1 MGIVLIEHFYLYF
14 QGILLFQVAFFMMLF
29 VITQRKEIL
38 FYCLFIFTNTCYFY
52 LNAPN
57 TFFYVN
63 DDVIFNAKWYE
74 IVNHG
79 LICCYQY
86 LYIRFILSIFFEW
99 VDIDIRHRIYR
110 YSLIGLVILFLL
122 FTILALLHIDRHLLF
137 YISKIFSIP
146 PVLYILWITRT
157 QKSKFVLLVQYGTIF
172 NILGSIITVLMI
184 IRYNQGIRVFALDE
198 YPLMYMKFG
207 ILIDIVFYQLAI
219 LSKWQDQETELKT
232 KDLQSQL
239 EVANLKNHISRSLH
253 DDIGTSLSKINLL
266 SFMAQ
271 KKLENE
277 SFNVHDTLES
287 IQKNI
292 QQLVEKIQKSSWF
305 STDNQPDFDLA
316 QNIMDFAQPMCL
328 TKNITLRENGS
339 QNIPPLLLYEK
350 IQISYIAKEA
360 INNAVKYSNCKHLDL
375 NYISDRRILKIFIS
389 DDGKGFDMAKINR
402 KNGINNMQY
411 RANSINASFNI
422 LSNEEK
428 GTKIEMELLTVQ

>member
-1 MGIVLIEHFYLYF
+1 
-14 QGILLFQVAFFMMLF
+14 
-29 VITQRKEIL
+29 
-38 FYCLFIFTNTCYFY
+38 
-52 LNAPN
+52 
-57 TFFYVN
+57 
-63 DDVIFNAKWYE
+63 
-74 IVNHG
+74 
-79 LICCYQY
+79 
-86 LYIRFILSIFFEW
+86 
-99 VDIDIRHRIYR
+99 
-110 YSLIGLVILFLL
+110 
-122 FTILALLHIDRHLLF
+122 
-137 YISKIFSIP
+137 
-146 PVLYILWITRT
+146 
-157 QKSKFVLLVQYGTIF
+157 
-172 NILGSIITVLMI
+172 MI